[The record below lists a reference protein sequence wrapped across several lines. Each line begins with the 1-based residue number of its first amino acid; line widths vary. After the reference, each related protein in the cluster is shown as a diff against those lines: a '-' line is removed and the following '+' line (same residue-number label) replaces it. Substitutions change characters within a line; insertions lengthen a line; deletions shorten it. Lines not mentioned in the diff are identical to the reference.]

1 MSNPSERVL
10 VTGASGYVGG
20 RLVPALLE
28 RGYRVRALAR
38 RPEKLT
44 CRPWAGHPSLEIGS
58 ADLLDLPAL
67 TKALADGDVV
77 YYLVHGM
84 LAQGKGY
91 ADADAWAARNMVT
104 AAARNHTRR
113 IIYLGGLGDPEAPGI
128 SPHLRSRHR
137 VGQILQSGPAATTI
151 LNAAMILGAGSASF
165 EIMRYLAERLPV
177 MITPRWVQTP
187 SQPIAIGNVIDYL
200 IGCLE
205 NPDTAGQ
212 TYDIGGPAP
221 IAYAELFQLYARLA
235 GLPPRRILPV
245 PVLTPHLSALWIHLV
260 TPVPKDIAVPLTE
273 GLGVPTICRE
283 HRIQA
288 AVPIAV
294 TGYAEAISTAL
305 EHQRLDQVET
315 CWRDAGGMRPPE
327 WADCFDAAWAG
338 GTLLECGYRA
348 TLAAGAEALWPLLE
362 GMGGRRGYYYGSY
375 LWRLRGLLD
384 RLVGGVGLARGRRQA
399 GQLRV
404 GDAMDFWRVLDASAP
419 HRLLLQAE
427 MKMPGRAVL
436 DLRLRPT
443 EKGATELQ
451 LLSRFEPHGLLGLA
465 YWYLLYPFHQ
475 IVFRGMLRAMAKSA
489 GCKLHSAPQRFT
501 PKLAPTCRLPAA
513 GTAAHGALIADRDP
527 RTANRPRESLR

>member
-1 MSNPSERVL
+1 V

-28 RGYRVRALAR
+28 RRYRVRALVR

-44 CRPWAGHPSLEIGS
+44 CRSWAGHPRLEIVA

-67 TKALADGDVV
+67 TTALAGGKVV

-84 LAQGKGY
+84 LAQGKRY

-104 AAARNHTRR
+104 AAARNRIRR
-113 IIYLGGLGDPEAPGI
+113 IIYLGGLGDPQAPGN

-137 VGQILQSGPAATTI
+137 VGQILKSGPAATTI

-200 IGCLE
+200 VGCLE
-205 NPDTAGQ
+205 HPATTGQ

-221 IAYAELFQLYARLA
+221 ITYAELFQLYAELA
-235 GLPPRRILPV
+235 GLPPRKILPV

-260 TPVPKDIAVPLTE
+260 TPVPADIAVPLTE
-273 GLGVPTICRE
+273 GLGVPTICHD
-283 HRIQA
+283 HRIH
-288 AVPIAV
+288 AVVPV
-294 TGYAEAISTAL
+294 QLTGYGSAIRTAL
-305 EHQRLDQVET
+305 QRQRLDQVET
-315 CWRDAGGMRPPE
+315 CWRDAGDLRPPE

-348 TLAAGAEALWPLLE
+348 TLAAAPQALWPLLE
-362 GMGGRRGYYYGSY
+362 SMGGRRGYYYGSY
-375 LWRLRGLLD
+375 LWRLRGLVD
-384 RLVGGVGLARGRRQA
+384 RLVGGVGLARGRRQT
-399 GQLRV
+399 GRLRV
-404 GDAMDFWRVLDASAP
+404 GDAVDFWRVLEASAP
-419 HRLLLQAE
+419 RRLLLKAE

-436 DLRLRPT
+436 DLRLSP
-443 EKGATELQ
+443 KGEGRTELQ
-451 LLSRFEPHGLLGLA
+451 LLSRFEPRGLWGLI

-475 IVFRGMLRAMAKSA
+475 IVFRGMLAAMAKRA
-489 GCKLHSAPQRFT
+489 GGKLHTPPRRFT
-501 PKLAPTCRLPAA
+501 PKLAPSCQLPGSAA
-513 GTAAHGALIADRDP
+513 VAQGSRSFGKGP
-527 RTANRPRESLR
+527 

>member
-1 MSNPSERVL
+1 MSKPSERVL

-20 RLVPALLE
+20 RLVPALLK
-28 RGYRVRALAR
+28 RGYRVKALVR

-44 CRPWAGHPSLEIGS
+44 CRPWSGHPGLEIKA

-67 TKALADGDVV
+67 TKALAGGDVV

-91 ADADAWAARNMVT
+91 ADADAWAARNVVT
-104 AAARNHTRR
+104 AAARNQIRR
-113 IIYLGGLGDPEAPGI
+113 IIYLGGLGDPQAPGI

-137 VGQILQSGPAATTI
+137 VGRILQSGPATTTI

-221 IAYAELFQLYARLA
+221 ISYAELFQLYARLA
-235 GLPPRRILPV
+235 GLPPRKILPV

-260 TPVPKDIAVPLTE
+260 TPVPADIAVPLTE
-273 GLGVPTICRE
+273 GLGVPTICRDLQI
-283 HRIQA
+283 RQVIPI
-288 AVPIAV
+288 VP
-294 TGYAEAISTAL
+294 TDYADAISTAL

-315 CWRDAGGMRPPE
+315 CWRDAGELRPPE
-327 WADCFDAAWAG
+327 WANCFDANWAG

-348 TLAAGAEALWPLLE
+348 TLPADAETLWPLLE
-362 GMGGRRGYYYGSY
+362 RMGGRSGYYYGSY
-375 LWRLRGLLD
+375 LWRLRGLFD
-384 RLVGGVGLARGRRQA
+384 RLLGGVGLARGRRQA

-404 GDAMDFWRVLDASAP
+404 GDAVDFWRVLEVSPPD
-419 HRLLLQAE
+419 RLLLQAE

-436 DLRLRPT
+436 DLRLTPT
-443 EKGATELQ
+443 HTAATELQ
-451 LLSRFEPHGLLGLA
+451 LLSRFEPHGLLGLI

-475 IVFRGMLRAMAKSA
+475 IVFRGMLKAMAKRA
-489 GCKLHSAPQRFT
+489 GGKLHSPPQRFT
-501 PKLAPTCRLPAA
+501 PKLAAVCELPATGA
-513 GTAAHGALIADRDP
+513 VDHGP
-527 RTANRPRESLR
+527 RASE